1 MLLIGILRG
10 IGNEGKRFYG
20 FNFLYFD
27 YLFIV
32 NKIDS
37 TPCLMVI
44 RVWEYFNSFALT
56 F

>member
-10 IGNEGKRFYG
+10 IGNEGKLFYG
-20 FNFLYFD
+20 FNFLYFH
-27 YLFIV
+27 YSFIA

-37 TPCLMVI
+37 TPCLMFI
-44 RVWEYFNSFALT
+44 RIRKYFNSFALT